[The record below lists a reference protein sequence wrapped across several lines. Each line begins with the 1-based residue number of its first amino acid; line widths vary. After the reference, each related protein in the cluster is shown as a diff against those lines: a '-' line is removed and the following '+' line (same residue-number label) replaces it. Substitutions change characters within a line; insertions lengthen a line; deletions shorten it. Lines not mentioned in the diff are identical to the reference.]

1 MEAIDEL
8 CMKKVPIQRV
18 TLASIESLAIP
29 LVQEVVFLADYRSA
43 RCRRRVAAVMSRMN
57 GETDSVMISVLEKK
71 ISITCKVSRAKNTS
85 GQQSSM
91 SNALNKFTSI
101 FVTLFLP
108 SHS

>member
-29 LVQEVVFLADYRSA
+29 LEVVFLADYRSA